1 MTDVYTCSYQVNIF
15 ELLGICKIILKR
27 SLVQCNVYSLKL
39 SSTYTVSGTC
49 TFVVHHIDLYYPLNN
64 TIDLYYP
71 LNKTKINF
79 IHTQKKIVFIF
90 FGRSDVFMPPRLRA
104 Y

>member
-39 SSTYTVSGTC
+39 SSTYMYTVSGTC
-49 TFVVHHIDLYYPLNN
+49 TFVVHH
-64 TIDLYYP
+64 IDLYYP

-90 FGRSDVFMPPRLRA
+90 FGRSDVSMPPRLRA